1 MNSTRLSSLV
11 LLPLAMNITLAC
23 GGMASAGQELI
34 PTPVNRSSPVMLTA
48 EEWAEVREEDNP
60 TKRTRK
66 LMGIAARR
74 LAQGQAFIQREHYDD
89 VLKLLEQYKQ
99 ILTYTMDSVDSLPDP
114 ERKRHRNA
122 YKEIDLALRKH
133 IPILQEIKRNFPHE
147 HSMIEDSLLT
157 AQRLRLIALNRFS
170 GTEIFKIP

>member
-1 MNSTRLSSLV
+1 MNTTRLSSLV
-11 LLPLAMNITLAC
+11 LLLLAMNTTPVY
-23 GGMASAGQELI
+23 GSMASAGQEPI
-34 PTPVNRSSPVMLTA
+34 PTPVNRSSPAMLTA

-66 LMGIAARR
+66 LMGMAARR
-74 LAQGQAFIQREHYDD
+74 LAQTQALIQQEHYGDT
-89 VLKLLEQYKQ
+89 LPLLEQYKQ
-99 ILTYTMDSVDSLPDP
+99 ILTYTMDSIDSLPDA
-114 ERKRHRNA
+114 ERKRQRNA

-147 HSMIEDSLLT
+147 HAMIEDSLLT